1 MAISHDQFKKITGKS
16 FTGRLRPKYRLF
28 LKTSSPESSNQA
40 KSEPSPVKNIKKQAH
55 RSAKTS
61 PFKKVVPG
69 NSDTDKALNW
79 SPSTDNSKNN
89 NSSKAKRKR
98 KGKISPRD
106 QLALS
111 DKGFKKPQQKEPSSA
126 NTGEQDEAA
135 YPARVIRYAFIQSCF
150 LIDHDTTLQA
160 MINAKISQVWPQ
172 QRKHL
177 PSVVSFMSGSFFKN

>member
-40 KSEPSPVKNIKKQAH
+40 KSELLPVKNIKKPAH

-89 NSSKAKRKR
+89 NTSKAKRKR
-98 KGKISPRD
+98 KGKNSPRD
-106 QLALS
+106 QVALS
-111 DKGFKKPQQKEPSSA
+111 DKGFKKPQ
-126 NTGEQDEAA
+126 NTKKRNSFLLTIILQYLRKDAA
-135 YPARVIRYAFIQSCF
+135 S
-150 LIDHDTTLQA
+150 LI
-160 MINAKISQVWPQ
+160 
-172 QRKHL
+172 
-177 PSVVSFMSGSFFKN
+177 